1 MKLLLNDTKQSSCTI
16 FTVNKVTWK
25 NLYGL
30 VNQTWTYSKI
40 FLDIL
45 VNSKKEKLLRLSKTI
60 NLYIKVDALLL
71 ADMFEN
77 IWNKILESNL
87 K

>member
-1 MKLLLNDTKQSSCTI
+1 MKQSSCTI

-25 NLYGL
+25 TLYGL

-45 VNSKKEKLLRLSKTI
+45 VNSKKEKLSRLSKTI
-60 NLYIKVDALLL
+60 DLYIKVDTLLL

-77 IWNKILESNL
+77 IWNKILESH
-87 K
+87 